1 MSYKHFDADKTRFA
15 SPAQPTNEAVNEKPS
30 LFKGVSITQILATS
44 LAAVTSFMLSNQIGV
59 AGSIIGV
66 AVGAAA
72 SAFASQIYQNVIR
85 RSTHKFR
92 SSDNNEYDQQ
102 VYPNSNQSTL
112 ENTQYMPQPQCA
124 PSHNYYPNTASH
136 AGQPSRVNRTPT
148 SSRKHTRALTVVT
161 ILSIIFTI
169 TTVILYAMFLNFIT
183 NGSGLGPK
191 VSTSSVVTEKTA
203 DTSNSTDKKDDS
215 NSSSEKTDESNKSTD
230 SKDSSETSD
239 SKKSE
244 TTSSDS
250 SSSSEKKSD
259 SNNSSNSSNS
269 SDNSSSNNSG
279 TDNSSSNS
287 ESNQNSNSG
296 NSSNS
301 GSNSSSSNSSTGSN

>member
-1 MSYKHFDADKTRFA
+1 MSYKHFDADKTRFS

-92 SSDNNEYDQQ
+92 SSDNNEYNQQ

-112 ENTQYMPQPQCA
+112 ENTQYMPQPQYA
-124 PSHNYYPNTASH
+124 SSHNYYPNTTSH

-148 SSRKHTRALTVVT
+148 ISRKHTRALTVVT

-169 TTVILYAMFLNFIT
+169 TAVILYAMFLNFIT
-183 NGSGLGPK
+183 KGSGLGPK
-191 VSTSSVVTEKTA
+191 VSASSVVTEKTA

-215 NSSSEKTDESNKSTD
+215 NSSSEKTDEPSKSTD

-259 SNNSSNSSNS
+259 SNNSSNSS
-269 SDNSSSNNSG
+269 DNSSSNNSG

-287 ESNQNSNSG
+287 ESNQNSNSS